1 MQTCIDAIIT
11 RIKEEPVA
19 VMAVIEAILAVV
31 VVFGI
36 SLTTAQATAILGLA
50 GAILTLIA
58 RHQVTPTRKVKSS
71 IQKS

>member
-1 MQTCIDAIIT
+1 MQTYIDAIIN

-58 RHQVTPTRKVKSS
+58 RQQVTPTRKLPKDDR
-71 IQKS
+71 K